1 MGIGPA
7 HWTAFLRLSS
17 RSCWLMNGSF
27 LQGKMH
33 CPDEWWDC
41 LGTCWEKV
49 WRIAKGVLDQPV
61 KSFVSRPAQVLCPH
75 LSPPYLSSFA
85 FSCHPPSSPSVSH
98 QTVASARREER
109 QMWGAPQ
116 REGGA
121 PAAYQSRDPCPDVT
135 LPATVLQWLETGWT
149 RFTGFHFGCTQIL
162 VYLSACTRVCENEK

>member
-7 HWTAFLRLSS
+7 HWIAFLRLSS

-49 WRIAKGVLDQPV
+49 RRIAKGVLDQPV

-98 QTVASARREER
+98 HSGLSKEGREADVGSPSAGRRSTRSLPVTGSLPRCDTASNCLAVA
-109 QMWGAPQ
+109 
-116 REGGA
+116 
-121 PAAYQSRDPCPDVT
+121 RDRLDQVYWVS
-135 LPATVLQWLETGWT
+135 LWLYPNPG
-149 RFTGFHFGCTQIL
+149 
-162 VYLSACTRVCENEK
+162 VPLSLHPSV